1 MTIRTVACAI
11 ALGVAVV
18 ACGSAA
24 TATPPASQAT
34 APSLAPSSVGRLE
47 PDRRP
52 RTAAATPTAS
62 GLGLRLGRCACAV
75 ERQTGLLPSDRM
87 TNVEILGPARARRRP
102 VQLRRP
108 RSLEPKG
115 PATGTLDVA
124 TPPFTGGASGQP
136 IDLTGEHALQV
147 VFRGMSL
154 QNDVGQ
160 LAYDGPREF
169 EVTDPA
175 RSLRHL
181 VLYDE
186 SEGQLGWYVGYD
198 GPSCVTLTREGDTI
212 ELALDFAPGALSASR
227 PSVAG

>member
-1 MTIRTVACAI
+1 MNLRAVACATLLAI
-11 ALGVAVV
+11 SLV

-24 TATPPASQAT
+24 TTTPAPSGSALPIQTPTPSAATARATPIATPSAAS
-34 APSLAPSSVGRLE
+34 
-47 PDRRP
+47 
-52 RTAAATPTAS
+52 TPTAS
-62 GLGLRLGRCACAV
+62 VAASPAACAV

-87 TNVEILGPARARRRP
+87 TNVEILGLPGRDVVRFSFG
-102 VQLRRP
+102 P
-108 RSLEPKG
+108 RSLEPTGSAK
-115 PATGTLDVA
+115 GTLDVA
-124 TPPFTGGASGQP
+124 TPPFTGGASGLP
-136 IDLTGEHALQV
+136 IDLDGEHALQV

-169 EVTDPA
+169 AVTDPT

-198 GPSCVTLTREGDTI
+198 GPSCAMLARNGDTI
-212 ELALDFAPGALSASR
+212 ELALDFGPGS
-227 PSVAG
+227 

>member
-1 MTIRTVACAI
+1 MTVRTLVCAI
-11 ALGVAVV
+11 ALGLVVV
-18 ACGSAA
+18 ACGNAA
-24 TATPPASQAT
+24 TVTPPASQPIAPSPTATPSAASSPTPSIPIAT
-34 APSLAPSSVGRLE
+34 ATATPSASAVPSAS
-47 PDRRP
+47 PS
-52 RTAAATPTAS
+52 AATA
-62 GLGLRLGRCACAV
+62 ACAV

-87 TNVEILGPARARRRP
+87 TNVEVLAQPGRDVVRFSFGNK
-102 VQLRRP
+102 
-108 RSLEPKG
+108 SLEPKG
-115 PATGTLDVA
+115 PATGTLDIA

-136 IDLTGEHALQV
+136 IDLKGDHAVQV

-169 EVTDPA
+169 VVTDPT

-198 GPSCVTLTREGDTI
+198 GRGCATLTRHGDTI
-212 ELALDFAPGALSASR
+212 ELALDVAPGA
-227 PSVAG
+227 

>member
-1 MTIRTVACAI
+1 MIRTVACAM
-11 ALGVAVV
+11 ALGIAVV

-24 TATPPASQAT
+24 TATPPASQASVPSPSPSASA
-34 APSLAPSSVGRLE
+34 APSPTPSV
-47 PDRRP
+47 
-52 RTAAATPTAS
+52 TATPTAS
-62 GLGLRLGRCACAV
+62 ASASTSASAVACALD
-75 ERQTGLLPSDRM
+75 RQTGLLPSDRM
-87 TNVEILGPARARRRP
+87 TNVEILGLPGRDVVRFSFGD
-102 VQLRRP
+102 

-124 TPPFTGGASGQP
+124 TPPFTGGASGLP
-136 IDLTGEHALQV
+136 IDLKGEHALQV

-169 EVTDPA
+169 VVSDPT

-186 SEGQLGWYVGYD
+186 SEGQLGWYAGYD
-198 GPSCVTLTREGDTI
+198 GPSCATLTRNGDTI
-212 ELALDFAPGALSASR
+212 ELAFDFAPGT
-227 PSVAG
+227 

>member
-1 MTIRTVACAI
+1 MTVRVLACVI

-18 ACGSAA
+18 ACGSSA
-24 TATPPASQAT
+24 TATPTVSQAT
-34 APSLAPSSVGRLE
+34 APSLVPSPSAAPSPTTE
-47 PDRRP
+47 A
-52 RTAAATPTAS
+52 TATAPATPTAS
-62 GLGLRLGRCACAV
+62 ASAVACAV
-75 ERQTGLLPSDRM
+75 EHQSGLLPSDRM
-87 TNVEILGPARARRRP
+87 TNVEILGPPGRDVVRFSFG
-102 VQLRRP
+102 P

-169 EVTDPA
+169 TVTDPA

-198 GPSCVTLTREGDTI
+198 GPSCVTLTRQGDTI
-212 ELALDFAPGALSASR
+212 ELALDFGPGS
-227 PSVAG
+227 

>member
-1 MTIRTVACAI
+1 MACAI
-11 ALGVAVV
+11 ALGFAVV
-18 ACGSAA
+18 ACGGAA
-24 TATPPASQAT
+24 TTTPPASQAIGPSPTPSPSAASTPTPSAPAT
-34 APSLAPSSVGRLE
+34 AIAS
-47 PDRRP
+47 
-52 RTAAATPTAS
+52 AAASAS
-62 GLGLRLGRCACAV
+62 ASASAATCAV

-87 TNVEILGPARARRRP
+87 TNVEILGLPGRDVVRFTFGD
-102 VQLRRP
+102 

-124 TPPFTGGASGQP
+124 TPPLTGGASGHP
-136 IDLTGEHALQV
+136 IDLKGEHALQV

-169 EVTDPA
+169 VVTDPT

-186 SEGQLGWYVGYD
+186 SEGQLGWYAGYD
-198 GPSCVTLTREGDTI
+198 GPSCATMTRSGNTI
-212 ELALDFAPGALSASR
+212 ELAFDFAPSS
-227 PSVAG
+227 

>member
-1 MTIRTVACAI
+1 MTIRTLVCAL
-11 ALGVAVV
+11 ALGIAVV
-18 ACGSAA
+18 ACGSPA
-24 TATPPASQAT
+24 TTPPASQAT
-34 APSLAPSSVGRLE
+34 APSLAPSPSAATS
-47 PDRRP
+47 P
-52 RTAAATPTAS
+52 TATTAATPTAMATPTAS
-62 GLGLRLGRCACAV
+62 ASAAACTV

-87 TNVEILGPARARRRP
+87 TNVEILGPPGRDIVRFSFGD
-102 VQLRRP
+102 

-147 VFRGMSL
+147 VFRNMSL

-169 EVTDPA
+169 AVTDPT

-198 GPSCVTLTREGDTI
+198 GPSCVTLTREGDAI
-212 ELALDFAPGALSASR
+212 LLVLDFGPGS
-227 PSVAG
+227 

>member
-1 MTIRTVACAI
+1 VTIRAVACAI
-11 ALGVAVV
+11 VLGIAVV

-24 TATPPASQAT
+24 TVTPPASLAT
-34 APSLAPSSVGRLE
+34 PPSPTASPS
-47 PDRRP
+47 
-52 RTAAATPTAS
+52 AAASPTPSATATPTAS
-62 GLGLRLGRCACAV
+62 AAASTSASAATCAV

-87 TNVEILGPARARRRP
+87 TNVEILGLPGRDVVRFSFGD
-102 VQLRRP
+102 

-124 TPPFTGGASGQP
+124 TPPFTGGASGLP
-136 IDLTGEHALQV
+136 IDLKGEHALQV

-169 EVTDPA
+169 VVSDPT

-186 SEGQLGWYVGYD
+186 SEGQLGWYAGYD
-198 GPSCVTLTREGDTI
+198 GPSCVTLTRNGDTV
-212 ELALDFAPGALSASR
+212 ELAFDFAPGT
-227 PSVAG
+227 